1 MSDLSLFRRRNP
13 EVVRRRARPITPC
26 TIFAYGFGNRPRKLS
41 GANHR
46 GGGYLRNIRSTFP
59 RTQRPPA
66 DRIDHPLP
74 CVAARPA
81 AAMTTTTDLP
91 DLDSPRNGTAF
102 VVRPDRHVPSR
113 RHDARA
119 DDMDATLDLPLH
131 PHASS
136 EANPS
141 GASSEANPSGYRM
154 RVDVGYVTRYPNRCH
169 TMPRISDAMRR
180 ASRRFVR
187 LSIDAIR
194 DAVTI

>member
-1 MSDLSLFRRRNP
+1 
-13 EVVRRRARPITPC
+13 
-26 TIFAYGFGNRPRKLS
+26 
-41 GANHR
+41 
-46 GGGYLRNIRSTFP
+46 
-59 RTQRPPA
+59 
-66 DRIDHPLP
+66 
-74 CVAARPA
+74 
-81 AAMTTTTDLP
+81 MTTTTDLP

-141 GASSEANPSGYRM
+141 GYRM

>member
-1 MSDLSLFRRRNP
+1 
-13 EVVRRRARPITPC
+13 
-26 TIFAYGFGNRPRKLS
+26 
-41 GANHR
+41 
-46 GGGYLRNIRSTFP
+46 
-59 RTQRPPA
+59 
-66 DRIDHPLP
+66 
-74 CVAARPA
+74 
-81 AAMTTTTDLP
+81 MTTTTDLP

-141 GASSEANPSGYRM
+141 GYRM

-194 DAVTI
+194 DAVTIWTPDRRCSRRPAPRPRCQRQRSSDDVPDARLQR